1 VFVEIFA
8 GLAMSDI
15 GHNSGEP
22 IAADLLKSLVERVER
37 LEAEITELNADKSEV
52 YKEVKSNGLDVK
64 IFRKVIAHERRKDPP
79 TGTRRT
85 PSSTPI
91 SAALG
96 MA

>member
-37 LEAEITELNADKSEV
+37 LEAEITELNADKAEV

-64 IFRKVIAHERRKDPP
+64 IFRKVISERRKDADARYEENALLD
-79 TGTRRT
+79 TYL
-85 PSSTPI
+85 
-91 SAALG
+91 AALG